1 MVTINVQEAQK
12 RLVDLIHDLAPG
24 EEIIITDGDHPI
36 ARLSATR
43 TAPKRKLGTLKG
55 TVTHMAPDF
64 DAPLDDFQEYS
75 Q

>member
-1 MVTINVQEAQK
+1 MITITIQEAQK
-12 RLVDLIHDLAPG
+12 RLADLIHDLGPG
-24 EEIIITDGDHPI
+24 EEIVITDGSRPI
-36 ARLSATR
+36 ARLSATL
-43 TAPKRKLGTLKG
+43 TVPKRKLGTMKG